1 MGIFGG
7 TFDPPHNA
15 HIKLARFAIRRL
27 QLDCVYFVPAAI
39 HALKKHR
46 ITPVAL
52 RYEMLLA
59 AIGQA
64 ARLRLSR
71 IEMDRPDISYSVDT
85 IKNFKKYE
93 HLRART
99 ELYFLVGL
107 DNLNELH
114 LWKDPQLIFK
124 LARVVVFNRPTL
136 RDQQLLGQ
144 YPQIMFLEGPLYDIS
159 ATAIRSKIKSGKPV
173 TELIPARVWK
183 IIRENNLYRD

>member
-15 HIKLARFAIRRL
+15 HLRLARFAIRQL
-27 QLDCVYFVPAAI
+27 QLDCLYFVPAAI

-52 RYEMLLA
+52 RYEMLQA
-59 AIGQA
+59 AIGRS

-71 IEMDRPDISYSVDT
+71 IEMDRSDISYSIDT
-85 IKNFKKYE
+85 IRQFKKYE
-93 HLRART
+93 HLDIHT
-99 ELYFLVGL
+99 ELYFLLGL

-124 LARVVVFNRPTL
+124 LARVVVFNRSGP
-136 RDQQLLGQ
+136 RVQQLLDR
-144 YPQIMFLEGPLYDIS
+144 YPRIMFLESPLYDIS
-159 ATAIRSKIKSGKPV
+159 ATAIRSRIKSGEAVKD
-173 TELIPARVWK
+173 LIPARVWQ
-183 IIRENNLYRD
+183 IIKENNLYRG